1 MRIESI
7 RPNLTKTLAALIE
20 LLRARMA
27 DESFLRRHRRDEK
40 CFTRVRVLP
49 FGVVMILLL
58 QKTAKSIQRHLHEF
72 LAGLEK
78 WAGPRTVT
86 AGAWTQARAK
96 FRHTAFIELNEQC
109 VLPSVY
115 GNGGLATLKSWHGHR
130 VLAIDGSLVRL
141 PNTAP
146 LILEFGQVKTINQQG
161 ATGVDYPEGRMSV
174 VYDVLNRV
182 GLDGRL
188 VNSKQGEIE
197 LATEQLVALGA
208 NDLIIN
214 DRGFTGFGFLAQI
227 RHRGADF
234 LARCSTASFTPAQ
247 EMFKANEAGVS
258 RIMILQACSEQRREM
273 KKLGLP
279 TELRVRFV
287 SVRLSTGELEVLVT
301 SLCDEGKYPTESFG
315 ELYHQRW
322 GIETYYLMLKS
333 RLDLENWTGET
344 VEAVRQ
350 DFHASVLLANLESV
364 LAQPAQEELKERKT
378 PEVREQQVNRSV
390 SYHALKGKLFELLQS
405 EVPAEQVVL
414 ELSEL
419 FAANPVSRRPDRK
432 VPRRKNSF
440 PRSLHFQRHKRKSVY

>member
-234 LARCSTASFTPAQ
+234 LARCSTASFAPAQ
-247 EMFKANEAGVS
+247 
-258 RIMILQACSEQRREM
+258 
-273 KKLGLP
+273 
-279 TELRVRFV
+279 
-287 SVRLSTGELEVLVT
+287 
-301 SLCDEGKYPTESFG
+301 
-315 ELYHQRW
+315 
-322 GIETYYLMLKS
+322 
-333 RLDLENWTGET
+333 
-344 VEAVRQ
+344 
-350 DFHASVLLANLESV
+350 
-364 LAQPAQEELKERKT
+364 
-378 PEVREQQVNRSV
+378 EVREQQVNRSV

-440 PRSLHFQRHKRKSVY
+440 PRSLHFQRHKRKNVY